1 MVVLYITPIYRILQK
16 RTHALVLALLL
27 LYTICTF
34 TAKLLYQQVTIYVD
48 ACAKAV
54 GEAECSPDMPRS
66 SYSTSVLAPEPISV
80 CRWNLSRHVFH
91 ALEGTVIFSRTFF
104 GLTFN
109 PRQHVLAIP
118 RVGWRQHVAVS
129 KCGLYSREY
138 FLAFHCTV
146 NERSS
151 CRHRS
156 VCQAQCSS
164 TAQGYE
170 VCLK

>member
-1 MVVLYITPIYRILQK
+1 MF
-16 RTHALVLALLL
+16 ALL

-34 TAKLLYQQVTIYVD
+34 TAQLLQIIIYVD

-54 GEAECSPDMPRS
+54 GEAKCSPDMPHS
-66 SYSTSVLAPEPISV
+66 SHGSTVLVPEPISV
-80 CRWNLSRHVFH
+80 CTWKLSRRVFH
-91 ALEGTVIFSRTFF
+91 ALEGTLIFSRTFF

-109 PRQHVLAIP
+109 PRQHLLAIP
-118 RVGWRQHVAVS
+118 RVGWRHLAVS
-129 KCGLYSREY
+129 KWGLYLREY
-138 FLAFHCTV
+138 FLASHCCTV
-146 NERSS
+146 NGRSS

-170 VCLK
+170 VWLK